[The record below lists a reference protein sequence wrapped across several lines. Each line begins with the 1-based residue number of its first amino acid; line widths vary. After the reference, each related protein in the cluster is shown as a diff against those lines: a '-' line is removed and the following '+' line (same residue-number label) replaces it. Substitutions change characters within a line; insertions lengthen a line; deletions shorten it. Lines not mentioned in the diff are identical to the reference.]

1 MKLAFVG
8 GGNMAGAI
16 IGGVLEA
23 GFAAADIAVLEIN
36 PDRGAELVRQNHV
49 SVYAHA
55 GPWLNSCD
63 VVVMAVKPQQMQEAS
78 LSIQSYLAKPLVL
91 SIAAG
96 IRARAIADWLGT
108 RRVVRAMPNMP
119 AVIRAGISAAVAM
132 REVSAEQKLAA
143 DTILSAVGSVIWLE
157 DEAMLD
163 SVTAVSG
170 SGPAYVFYFIEA
182 MQAAAR
188 ELGFDEAQARTL
200 TLQTFIGAAQLAA
213 TSPHPIS
220 TLREQVTSK
229 GGTTAAALASL
240 DRDKVSEAIRRAL
253 HAAAVR
259 ARDLGV

>member
-1 MKLAFVG
+1 MKVAFIG

-23 GFAAADIAVLEIN
+23 GFAAADITVLEIN
-36 PDRGAELVRQNHV
+36 PDRGAELVRQNQV
-49 SVYAHA
+49 SVHAQA

-63 VVVMAVKPQQMQEAS
+63 VVVMAVKPQQMHEAS
-78 LSIQSYLAKPLVL
+78 LAIQTYLAQPLVL

-96 IRARAIADWLGT
+96 IRAQAIAGWLGT
-108 RRVVRAMPNMP
+108 RRVVRAMPNLP
-119 AVIRAGISAAVAM
+119 ATIRAGVSAAVAM

-143 DTILSAVGSVIWLE
+143 DTILRAVGTVLWLE

-163 SVTAVSG
+163 AVTAVSG

-188 ELGFDEAQARTL
+188 ELGFDEAQARML

-213 TSPHPIS
+213 ISPHPIG

-229 GGTTAAALASL
+229 GGTTATALASL
-240 DRDKVSEAIRRAL
+240 DRDKVSEAVRRAV
-253 HAAAVR
+253 HAATLR
-259 ARDLGV
+259 ARELGG